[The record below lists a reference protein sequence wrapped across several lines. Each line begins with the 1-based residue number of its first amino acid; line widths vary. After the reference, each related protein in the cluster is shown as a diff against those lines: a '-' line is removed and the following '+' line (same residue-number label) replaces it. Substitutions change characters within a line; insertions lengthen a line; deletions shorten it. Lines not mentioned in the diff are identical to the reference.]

1 LYRMWH
7 IGEKFRDY
15 GNHYYVLTGRS
26 SHLHTIGT
34 QRLSKNRS
42 NFQSPSLAELIPLPL
57 LTSISVKAILQDRKD
72 KLPPVLFDETG
83 EPKEEII
90 DHIYGFT
97 GGVPRAVNA
106 AVLCYLYSKNAT
118 PSDVEES
125 VITNCQG
132 SFLSENDR
140 SIFYCC
146 LELSWA
152 EISMTNDG
160 TIFDEPITAVVARLG
175 IYRDYNSAQS
185 FTLSIP
191 PFLMRMYNCPS
202 RSIISIAESEN
213 KGHRLEA
220 GFRRILH
227 LRMSTRATHWQELGL
242 PILADFHVPFPEVRL
257 ERSYV
262 FPKIVKQNDRN
273 EVQSR
278 ECMNQ
283 IHQDLTPPRTEF
295 SLNCL
300 PWLCDEMKIGQYYQP
315 LPMSNSADAL
325 IRCSDNDLVCFQFKN
340 FQNPFQQTMLLAES
354 EKCKVQG
361 WNVFL
366 VIVCTKGHS
375 IGHGS
380 DCLETIGGVNV
391 VLLSL
396 NSVAQFFGPA
406 ALKQLTSSSLYADSS
421 IRQEVAVSGKGK

>member
-42 NFQSPSLAELIPLPL
+42 SFQSPSLAELIPLPL

-140 SIFYCC
+140 SIF
-146 LELSWA
+146 
-152 EISMTNDG
+152 
-160 TIFDEPITAVVARLG
+160 
-175 IYRDYNSAQS
+175 
-185 FTLSIP
+185 
-191 PFLMRMYNCPS
+191 
-202 RSIISIAESEN
+202 
-213 KGHRLEA
+213 
-220 GFRRILH
+220 
-227 LRMSTRATHWQELGL
+227 
-242 PILADFHVPFPEVRL
+242 
-257 ERSYV
+257 
-262 FPKIVKQNDRN
+262 
-273 EVQSR
+273 
-278 ECMNQ
+278 
-283 IHQDLTPPRTEF
+283 
-295 SLNCL
+295 
-300 PWLCDEMKIGQYYQP
+300 
-315 LPMSNSADAL
+315 
-325 IRCSDNDLVCFQFKN
+325 
-340 FQNPFQQTMLLAES
+340 
-354 EKCKVQG
+354 
-361 WNVFL
+361 
-366 VIVCTKGHS
+366 
-375 IGHGS
+375 
-380 DCLETIGGVNV
+380 
-391 VLLSL
+391 
-396 NSVAQFFGPA
+396 
-406 ALKQLTSSSLYADSS
+406 
-421 IRQEVAVSGKGK
+421 